1 MVGPRRSAAL
11 CIYVQ
16 GRYDLYLVAPSPRA
30 DRLDGRDRPAWCWLM
45 TALEEQYFAI
55 VIQNYLQTICTPSSI
70 L

>member
-16 GRYDLYLVAPSPRA
+16 GRHDLYPVPPSLRA

-55 VIQNYLQTICTPSSI
+55 VIQNYLQTTCI
-70 L
+70 LGPIL